1 MMECIYCMKGKNNMS
16 SNETKNLDKH
26 PTVGVGVITYR
37 DGKHLKHCL
46 PPLLKS
52 RLKPRVMVFNSSS
65 NDGTVEEAERLGAE
79 TFVIPRKN
87 MNAGTSREKTRKQLG
102 TDIFVA
108 MTPDAYALDE
118 HMIERLVKP
127 IVEGRAAVSY
137 ARQIPHDDAT
147 PIAKFSRMF
156 NYPEQSQL
164 RGIEDADKYGSYL
177 PFCSDT
183 CAAYSQKALDEI
195 GGFRWILG
203 GEDTVAAAMLLRK
216 GYKIAYVA
224 EAVVKHSHN
233 YSPVKEFIR
242 HFDTGIYRQTWRKT
256 LSFGKGSDG
265 SRGVGYLVGMIS
277 YLKKNAPD
285 MLFRGIF
292 QLAMGYAGYLV
303 GKYGCDLIPNKVKME
318 ISHAEFYWKSEEF
331 ANGKWK
337 EPAI

>member
-1 MMECIYCMKGKNNMS
+1 M
-16 SNETKNLDKH
+16 NEEDKKNLSSF
-26 PTVGVGVITYR
+26 PTVGIGVITYR
-37 DGKHLKHCL
+37 DGKHLKNCL
-46 PPLLKS
+46 PPLLNS
-52 RLKPRVMVFNSSS
+52 PLKPRVMVFNSSS

-79 TFVIPRKN
+79 TFIIPRKN
-87 MNAGTSREKTRKQLG
+87 MNAGYSREATRKKLN

-118 HMIERLVKP
+118 NMIETLVKP
-127 IVEGRAAVSY
+127 IMEGKAAVAY

-156 NYPEQSQL
+156 NYPEQSQI
-164 RGIEDADKYGSYL
+164 RGIEDAAKYGSYL

-233 YSPVKEFIR
+233 YSPSKEFHR
-242 HFDTGIYRQTWRKT
+242 HFDTGVYRETWKKT
-256 LSFGKGSDG
+256 LFFGKSSDEG
-265 SRGVGYLVGMIS
+265 RGMKYLEGLVK
-277 YLKKNAPD
+277 YLRANEPKLVLK
-285 MLFRGIF
+285 GIF
-292 QLAMGYAGYLV
+292 QVGMGYLGYLT
-303 GKYGCDLIPNKVKME
+303 GKFGRDLIPNSIKKE

>member
-1 MMECIYCMKGKNNMS
+1 MENDNS
-16 SNETKNLDKH
+16 KNLDKF
-26 PTVGVGVITYR
+26 PTIGVGVITYK
-37 DGKHLKHCL
+37 DGKHLKYCL
-46 PPLLKS
+46 PPLLNS
-52 RLKPRVMVFNSSS
+52 PLKPKVIVFNSSS

-87 MNAGTSREKTRKQLG
+87 MNAGFSREMTRKKLG

-108 MTPDAYALDE
+108 MTPDAYAVDE

-127 IVEGRAAVSY
+127 IVEGRVAVSY
-137 ARQIPHDDAT
+137 ARQIPHDNAT
-147 PIAKFSRMF
+147 PIARFSRMF
-156 NYPEQSQL
+156 NYPEQSQI
-164 RGIEDADKYGSYL
+164 RGIEDVNKYGSFL

-203 GEDTVAAAMLLRK
+203 GEDTVAAAMLLKK

-233 YSPVKEFIR
+233 YSPTKEFIR
-242 HFDTGIYRQTWRKT
+242 HFDTGIYRNTWRKT
-256 LSFGKGSDG
+256 LSFGKGSDE
-265 SRGVGYLVGMIS
+265 SRGIKYLQGMIQ
-277 YLKKNAPD
+277 YLAKTEPS
-285 MLFRGIF
+285 MILTGIF
-292 QLAMGYAGYLV
+292 QLGMGYAGYLL
-303 GKYGCDLIPNKVKME
+303 GRFGYKIIPNSIKMK